1 MESLRLKLDENLPR
15 RALAVARERGHD
27 VETAESEGLLGAA
40 DQQIERVCVAEDRIL
55 ITLDLDFAD
64 VRVYQPGQLPGTMV
78 LRPATQGTSQIVH
91 LLQAALALAEREPP
105 RGQLWLVEPGK
116 VRVRG

>member
-1 MESLRLKLDENLPR
+1 MEPLRLKLDENLPR

-40 DQQIERVCVAEDRIL
+40 DKQIEAVCVAEDRIL
-55 ITLDLDFAD
+55 VTLDLDFAD
-64 VRVYQPGQLPGTMV
+64 VRVYPPGQLPGTMV
-78 LRPATQGTSQIVH
+78 LRPAAQGASQIVH

-105 RGQLWLVEPGK
+105 RGQLWLVEPGQ
-116 VRVRG
+116 VRIRG